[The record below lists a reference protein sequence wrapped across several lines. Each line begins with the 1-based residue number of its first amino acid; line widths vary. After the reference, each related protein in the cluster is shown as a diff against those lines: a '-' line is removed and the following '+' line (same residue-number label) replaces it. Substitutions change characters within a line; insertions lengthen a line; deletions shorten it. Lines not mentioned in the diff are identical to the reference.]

1 MRTTVQHRR
10 PLGRRE
16 AMTLVGTVALAL
28 AACGGEASRDQPTGM
43 PDAAPPD
50 ARTAIV
56 VPATARA
63 MLLEEMRVMLG
74 SLSRFL
80 TGASTGDTAMMRSAA
95 EAAGLKAAVDVNPE
109 VSRLLPAEF
118 LEIGEGTHV
127 AFDSLA
133 TLASQGAR
141 QDVLLGRLSG
151 ILGRCVSC
159 HSTYRLE
166 VAP

>member
-1 MRTTVQHRR
+1 M
-10 PLGRRE
+10 E
-16 AMTLVGTVALAL
+16 
-28 AACGGEASRDQPTGM
+28 
-43 PDAAPPD
+43 
-50 ARTAIV
+50 
-56 VPATARA
+56 
-63 MLLEEMRVMLG
+63 
-74 SLSRFL
+74 
-80 TGASTGDTAMMRSAA
+80 STRSAA

>member
-1 MRTTVQHRR
+1 MS
-10 PLGRRE
+10 
-16 AMTLVGTVALAL
+16 AATLAFVACDA
-28 AACGGEASRDQPTGM
+28 QPRNEQVTSAR
-43 PDAAPPD
+43 DAAPADP
-50 ARTAIV
+50 RTAIV
-56 VPATARA
+56 VPAAARA

-133 TLASQGAR
+133 ALVSQGAR

>member
-1 MRTTVQHRR
+1 MRCQTRGSIRR
-10 PLGRRE
+10 RFAAVP
-16 AMTLVGTVALAL
+16 TLLVVFV
-28 AACGGEASRDQPTGM
+28 ACGGEPRTDDATGAA
-43 PDAAPPD
+43 DAASAD
-50 ARTAIV
+50 VRTAIV
-56 VPATARA
+56 VPASARA
-63 MLLEEMRVMLG
+63 MLLEEMRIMLG
-74 SLSRFL
+74 ALSQFL
-80 TGASTGDTAMMRSAA
+80 TGASTGDTALMRSAA
-95 EAAGLKAAVDVNPE
+95 VAAGLKAAVDVNPE

-133 TLASQGAR
+133 TLVSQGAGR
-141 QDVLLGRLSG
+141 DVLLGRLSG

>member
-1 MRTTVQHRR
+1 MRTTKHNRHPLRR
-10 PLGRRE
+10 LGHKILIG
-16 AMTLVGTVALAL
+16 ATVLAF
-28 AACGGEASRDQPTGM
+28 AACGGETGNEQATAAR
-43 PDAAPPD
+43 DAAPPD
-50 ARTAIV
+50 PRTAIV

-74 SLSRFL
+74 SLNRFL

-95 EAAGLKAAVDVNPE
+95 ASAGLAAAVDVNPE

-133 TLASQGAR
+133 ALVSQGAP